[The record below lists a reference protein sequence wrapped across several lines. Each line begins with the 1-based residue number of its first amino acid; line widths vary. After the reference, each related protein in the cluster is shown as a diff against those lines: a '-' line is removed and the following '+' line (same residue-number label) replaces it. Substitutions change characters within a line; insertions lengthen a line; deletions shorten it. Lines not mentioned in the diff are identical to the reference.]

1 MLQLK
6 LYIWGAVLLS
16 FVCSFAHAQT
26 ITPTLVGSG
35 GTIVSDGGNT
45 LSYSIGE
52 PLTNLLT
59 NGANMLT
66 QGYQQPSFQTTA
78 TASNNGPICAN
89 SSATLTATGGGT
101 YAWSNGA
108 TTASTTVNPTSTT
121 TYTVSVTN
129 AGSTNTATTSVVV
142 NASPTLSIGNIVNPT
157 CSNANGSMKANVTG
171 GVSPYTRLW
180 SNGSTTTTISNLSA
194 ATYTVTVTGA
204 NGCTVSASASISNTA
219 LAVPTG
225 LTTTNITGTTVT
237 LNWGAVTGAANY
249 SIQGRKVGSATWT
262 NVGPVTGTSKNIQ
275 SQIACGK
282 TYEWKVRANCADGIT
297 SSAYSP
303 TVTFTTS
310 ACPTASGKTSGEW
323 DGDFKTFSL
332 SPNPANSLVTL
343 YYSTETE
350 TPLNISIID
359 LTGRVVAQQNT
370 LATQGDNTINLA
382 TNQLPQGYYVVEL
395 NDGTTKMHEKLVIA
409 R

>member
-1 MLQLK
+1 MLK
-6 LYIWGAVLLS
+6 LQSYIWGVVLLS
-16 FVCSFAHAQT
+16 FVCSVAHAQT
-26 ITPTLVGSG
+26 ITPILVGSG
-35 GTIVSDGGNT
+35 GTIVSGGGNT

-66 QGYQQPSFQTTA
+66 QGYQQPSFQVTA

-89 SSATLTATGGGT
+89 NRLHLPQQVAARMFEQR
-101 YAWSNGA
+101 A

-142 NASPTLSIGNIVNPT
+142 NASPTLSIGNIIKPT
-157 CSNANGSMKANVTG
+157 CSNANGSMMANVTG

-180 SNGSTTTTISNLSA
+180 SNGSTATTISNLSA

-204 NGCTVSASASISNTA
+204 NGCTVSASTSISNTT
-219 LAVPTG
+219 LAVPTN
-225 LTTTNITGTTVT
+225 LTTTNITGTTAT
-237 LNWGAVTGAANY
+237 FNWSAVTGAANY
-249 SIQGRKVGSATWT
+249 TIRGRRVGTVTWT
-262 NVGPVTGTSKNIQ
+262 TIGPVTGTSKNIH
-275 SQIACGK
+275 SQISCGK
-282 TYEWKVRANCADGIT
+282 TYEWKVRANCAGGLT
-297 SSAYSP
+297 SSAYSSTP
-303 TVTFTTS
+303 NFTTR
-310 ACPTASGKTSGEW
+310 ACPTASGKTNAEW
-323 DGDFKTFSL
+323 DGGFKTFSL

-343 YYSTETE
+343 YYNTETE

-359 LTGRVVAQQNT
+359 LTGRVVLQQNT
-370 LATQGDNTINLA
+370 LAKQGDNTINLT
-382 TNQLPQGYYVVEL
+382 TNQLPQGYYLVEL
-395 NDGTTKMHEKLVIA
+395 NDGTAKMHEKLVIA